1 MGSLSF
7 LCGSDINDDSYHSD
21 SDSSSL
27 ESNIMTFKEV
37 IQDL

>member
-7 LCGSDINDDSYHSD
+7 LCGSDLNDDSYASD

-27 ESNIMTFKEV
+27 ESHIMTFKQV
-37 IQDL
+37 I